1 MPYRFYRRPPGAAW
15 LLALLTIPLL
25 LALIGWAGLRTPD
38 LDVDAGAPSVN
49 ASATLTAP
57 NRTVADVDA
66 SNAAPPEM
74 NFAPLSIA
82 QTGSGFTLGGELP
95 SVEAKTSLADS
106 LRLAFGSGI
115 ELIDNVS
122 AKPGVNA
129 PDFAVLGS
137 ILGAAVGITDF
148 RFDLKGDT
156 VTLSGA
162 APDEDAKAEV
172 AAAVMAAWPN
182 MKTVNNIQVM

>member
-57 NRTVADVDA
+57 NRTVPDVDA

-82 QTGSGFTLGGELP
+82 QRNWM
-95 SVEAKTSLADS
+95 LADM
-106 LRLAFGSGI
+106 
-115 ELIDNVS
+115 
-122 AKPGVNA
+122 
-129 PDFAVLGS
+129 
-137 ILGAAVGITDF
+137 
-148 RFDLKGDT
+148 
-156 VTLSGA
+156 LS
-162 APDEDAKAEV
+162 PLAEV
-172 AAAVMAAWPN
+172 CGLIVSL
-182 MKTVNNIQVM
+182 